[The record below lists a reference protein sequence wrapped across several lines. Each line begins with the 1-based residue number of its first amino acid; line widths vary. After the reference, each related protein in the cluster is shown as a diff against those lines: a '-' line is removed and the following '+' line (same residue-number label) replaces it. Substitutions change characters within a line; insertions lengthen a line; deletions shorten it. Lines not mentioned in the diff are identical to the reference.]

1 VEHSNT
7 AVYFCEG
14 MHNNR
19 QFALKFYASQADFT
33 AEMMAY
39 KELGG
44 ELMSVMSVM
53 IIITNN
59 NKKSNITKQNTRNM
73 LVPARQTSL
82 RKL

>member
-1 VEHSNT
+1 LPRYSALPRSRCSNYTAFTREVEHSNT

-44 ELMSVMSVM
+44 EALSV
-53 IIITNN
+53 ITTTL
-59 NKKSNITKQNTRNM
+59 ITV
-73 LVPARQTSL
+73 LVS
-82 RKL
+82 

>member
-1 VEHSNT
+1 
-7 AVYFCEG
+7 

-44 ELMSVMSVM
+44 EAPVLSHFNHRHQEHLYWF
-53 IIITNN
+53 NN
-59 NKKSNITKQNTRNM
+59 NNN
-73 LVPARQTSL
+73 
-82 RKL
+82 

>member
-19 QFALKFYASQADFT
+19 QFALKFYASNADFT
-33 AEMMAY
+33 AEMSAY

-44 ELMSVMSVM
+44 ELLLWYFCCYL
-53 IIITNN
+53 T
-59 NKKSNITKQNTRNM
+59 
-73 LVPARQTSL
+73 
-82 RKL
+82 

>member
-1 VEHSNT
+1 LHYQHSCSNYTAFTREVEHSNT

-14 MHNNR
+14 MHNNK

-44 ELMSVMSVM
+44 ELMFLPCFQV
-53 IIITNN
+53 
-59 NKKSNITKQNTRNM
+59 
-73 LVPARQTSL
+73 
-82 RKL
+82 

>member
-19 QFALKFYASQADFT
+19 QFALKFYACQADFT

-44 ELMSVMSVM
+44 ELLCS
-53 IIITNN
+53 
-59 NKKSNITKQNTRNM
+59 Q
-73 LVPARQTSL
+73 L
-82 RKL
+82 